1 MDGPNWSMSFIVA
14 TERLGVPGAESGVL
28 ERKGYIQK
36 SLKYP
41 AHSDQPSATC
51 HLQSAEHQNALCGY
65 QWEGLIAVPGAKSFD
80 DVSEELRCPKC
91 EKASQDSGT

>member
-1 MDGPNWSMSFIVA
+1 VGFIVA
-14 TERLGVPGAESGVL
+14 TERLGVPGAESSVL
-28 ERKGYIQK
+28 ERKGYVQK

-41 AHSDQPSATC
+41 TVSEQPSATC
-51 HLQSAEHQNALCGY
+51 HFQSAEQQNALCGY

-91 EKASQDSGT
+91 AKASQDTAT